1 MHYHKSYYS
10 LDEIR
15 EKLMNSLD
23 PISMLKI
30 VDAYELSSN
39 VHQFQMRNDGTQYF
53 HHCSRVCK
61 ILIEELYISD
71 PVVLCA
77 ALLHDVLEDSDVLTA
92 SVIEYNFGKTVAE
105 YVEILT
111 KDLNSYKQN
120 PDIVDLE
127 HLFLLEHAPDDVLII
142 KLAARLDNFR
152 CLEFNLKRNPLIY
165 IQKTTEQFIPLAEQ
179 RNNKKLEYLVSEI
192 KKERNKF
199 LG

>member
-1 MHYHKSYYS
+1 MQYHKSFYS

-15 EKLMNSLD
+15 EKLLPSID

-39 VHQFQMRNDGTQYF
+39 VHQFQVRNDGTKYF
-53 HHCSRVCK
+53 NHCSRVCK
-61 ILIEELYISD
+61 ILIEELYITD
-71 PVVLCA
+71 QTVLCA
-77 ALLHDVLEDSDVLTA
+77 ALLHDVLEDSDVLTV

-120 PDIVDLE
+120 PEIVDLE
-127 HLFLLEHAPDDVLII
+127 HLFILEQAPDDVLII

-152 CLEFNLKRNPLIY
+152 CLEFNLKRNPLVY

-179 RNNKKLEYLVSEI
+179 RKNKKLDYLVSEI